1 MRVLFVNENLGGH
14 AALHLH
20 LRRALVAEHPDV
32 AAHFVDVPPP
42 RLVRRFASLPVPGL
56 ARFDADLQPLRSQL
70 ALSATVARTLARV
83 ARDYDVVHVYSQ
95 NAGLLSGGI
104 LRSVPAVVS
113 TDTTNVV
120 NAYQIPYRAPG
131 PGTAASLRPAMFLER
146 RVFDAATLVV
156 AQSEWAARQL
166 ERYGVPRHRIRVIP
180 FGITVGP
187 ITTARPAPGPPR
199 VTFVGTTMGRKG
211 GWTLL
216 RAYRESLAG
225 RCRLTLVTRDR
236 VPSTPGVEVVND
248 ASPGDGR
255 VAGLLAETSVFAL
268 PTEIDKS
275 PTRCWRPWPPV
286 CRSCPRRWAP
296 SRRWSATSSPGS
308 SSRRA
313 TTGPSPGR
321 SGACSTIPTGGVAW
335 ERRPAP
341 GSSSGSTPAARPPTS
356 FESSRRR
363 CAGTVGVDRRGLTAH
378 PRRCRPRRPGRPAGG

>member
-1 MRVLFVNENLGGH
+1 MKVLFVNENLGGH
-14 AALHLH
+14 GALHLH
-20 LRRALVAEHPDV
+20 LRRALLAEHPDV

-42 RLVRRFASLPVPGL
+42 GLARRVASLPIPGL
-56 ARFDADLQPLRSQL
+56 ARFDADLQPLRAQV

-113 TDTTNVV
+113 TDTTNLI
-120 NAYQIPYRAPG
+120 NAYQLPYRAPG
-131 PGTAASLRPAMFLER
+131 PGTAPSLRPAMFLER

-156 AQSEWAARQL
+156 AQSEWAAREL
-166 ERYGVPRHRIRVIP
+166 ERYGVPRHRMRVIP
-180 FGITVGP
+180 FGITVDP
-187 ITTARPAPGPPR
+187 IATARPGPGPPR
-199 VTFVGTTMGRKG
+199 VTFVGTTMDRKG

-248 ASPGDGR
+248 AFPGDGR

-275 PTRCWRPWPPV
+275 PYSVLEAMAAGVPVVSTTVGAIPEIVGDQLAGILVPPGDHRAV
-286 CRSCPRRWAP
+286 AKAIASLLDDPDRRSRM
-296 SRRWSATSSPGS
+296 
-308 SSRRA
+308 
-313 TTGPSPGR
+313 
-321 SGACSTIPTGGVAW
+321 GA
-335 ERRPAP
+335 
-341 GSSSGSTPAARPPTS
+341 AARARALERFDARRTTADLVRVL
-356 FESSRRR
+356 EEAVRQHRRR
-363 CAGTVGVDRRGLTAH
+363 
-378 PRRCRPRRPGRPAGG
+378 